1 MSELPSAK
9 QSPRVV
15 NGVLRAYEN
24 DTFDLNI
31 ELDLTD
37 QDGTP
42 ITVQS
47 TDNIK
52 NVFRDKTNPVI
63 KEFSFTGAT
72 NNTVTLDFDAEC
84 AALFKK
90 GEYHYDLYYT
100 GSERTTIAKGNVYMV
115 D

>member
-52 NVFRDKTNPVI
+52 IVFRDKTNTVI

-72 NNTVTLDFDAEC
+72 NSPVQEGRISLRPVLHRLRTDNHRQGQRVHGGLRWAY
-84 AALFKK
+84 
-90 GEYHYDLYYT
+90 EYHD
-100 GSERTTIAKGNVYMV
+100 
-115 D
+115 